1 MGFGP
6 LGLFLA
12 TVTPRLTVLGLRHHV
27 HRIITQL
34 DMGAPSTIVTSERMS
49 SPHEVVWGL
58 HKIPGMSHR
67 DLASE
72 DLMSSSV
79 LGISHLDTGNNLILS
94 ILLRT
99 PQRPCWPRDVFSPC
113 HRLLSSWEQ
122 TPPGS
127 LISPSY
133 PLVSTRRLHLSVIDP
148 KSICNPGTLPA
159 PLSESGE

>member
-1 MGFGP
+1 MGFCP

-34 DMGAPSTIVTSERMS
+34 DMGTPSTIVTQKGCQVLMRMY
-49 SPHEVVWGL
+49 VVYIQ
-58 HKIPGMSHR
+58 IPGMSHR

-94 ILLRT
+94 VLLRT
-99 PQRPCWPRDVFSPC
+99 PQRPCWPRDNVFSPC

-122 TPPGS
+122 T
-127 LISPSY
+127 SPDI
-133 PLVSTRRLHLSVIDP
+133 PL
-148 KSICNPGTLPA
+148 TLPCQYQKTA
-159 PLSESGE
+159 SVCHRSYIYL